1 MHFFLTFCFW
11 TYFSLS
17 FSLLGCLWSSKKFC
31 RFALGTPI
39 AMKMAKNT
47 KNEKY
52 ITNLCS
58 VTSVF
63 TLPLS

>member
-1 MHFFLTFCFW
+1 
-11 TYFSLS
+11 
-17 FSLLGCLWSSKKFC
+17 LLGCLWSSKKFC